1 MHKSFAPERRSAE
14 GQPPLSRRRWQI
26 GLLLAACLGMNLM
39 LSGGIVRAAPTVTT
53 LTVNNPTCA
62 QLQVATNACV
72 IKIRSISASSTD
84 PLFSH
89 VEISVNGKLR
99 AHLSAFF
106 EQNIYLISAM
116 LAEGLQVSCGL
127 PGASGDA
134 AFGNQYSV
142 GISAHITGS
151 PPIVDVANV
160 TCPYYVSKSFL
171 PLTNR

>member
-26 GLLLAACLGMNLM
+26 GLLLAACLGMSLM
-39 LSGGIVRAAPTVTT
+39 LSGGSVRAAPTVTT

-106 EQNIYLISAM
+106 EQNIYPELGHA
-116 LAEGLQVSCGL
+116 GRR
-127 PGASGDA
+127 ASGVLRPAWRLRGCCLWQPVLGGDLSSYHR
-134 AFGNQYSV
+134 Q
-142 GISAHITGS
+142 SAHRRRG
-151 PPIVDVANV
+151 
-160 TCPYYVSKSFL
+160 
-171 PLTNR
+171 